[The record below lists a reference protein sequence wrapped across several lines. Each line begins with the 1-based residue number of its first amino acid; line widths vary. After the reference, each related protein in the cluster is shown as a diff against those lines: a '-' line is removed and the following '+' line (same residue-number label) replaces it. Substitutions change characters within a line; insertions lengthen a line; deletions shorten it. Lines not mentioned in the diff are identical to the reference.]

1 MVVEESLCDAAIFFS
16 ETDII
21 HNFLKAIFRYPKI
34 PTGLSFYLEVKAS
47 WPSARPGGFPKG
59 NGAGWRWGIFI
70 NWTDISGK
78 VIDNMI
84 LRQENKKDGQ
94 VKMDH

>member
-1 MVVEESLCDAAIFFS
+1 M
-16 ETDII
+16 
-21 HNFLKAIFRYPKI
+21 P
-34 PTGLSFYLEVKAS
+34 AS

-84 LRQENKKDGQ
+84 LRPKNKKDGQ